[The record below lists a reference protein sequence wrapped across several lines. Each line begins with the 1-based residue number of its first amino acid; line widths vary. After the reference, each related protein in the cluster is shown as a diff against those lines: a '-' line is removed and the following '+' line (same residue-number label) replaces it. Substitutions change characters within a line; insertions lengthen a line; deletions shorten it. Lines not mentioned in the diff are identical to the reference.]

1 MQSPVEMKKEK
12 IDALKKERPNS
23 SICGNL
29 STAFDV
35 QNDVVNKSNSVSI
48 LLKKIKSEKLF
59 SKE

>member
-1 MQSPVEMKKEK
+1 MKKEK

-35 QNDVVNKSNSVSI
+35 HNDVVNKSNSVSI